1 MDDSKSVSII
11 SFHEFSRLHSLNAGF
26 SYFQTK
32 KGKKKGRTFQNF
44 QKNTTRSTMLIPIK
58 SNMVNSSL
66 SNRDNVRFLPCLPGG
81 LLTTK

>member
-32 KGKKKGRTFQNF
+32 KGKKQEDARFKIFKRIQLGR
-44 QKNTTRSTMLIPIK
+44 R
-58 SNMVNSSL
+58 
-66 SNRDNVRFLPCLPGG
+66 C
-81 LLTTK
+81 